1 MMKRYSF
8 VLRFLGDDPK
18 NAAQRLIETI
28 SNNKKE
34 FTEYRMMRPWT
45 VMLGLLRV
53 TWENITKTGRTPEY
67 TLHFEDAYQ
76 PKID

>member
-1 MMKRYSF
+1 MKIGIVSPYAY
-8 VLRFLGDDPK
+8 P
-18 NAAQRLIETI
+18 
-28 SNNKKE
+28 
-34 FTEYRMMRPWT
+34 RPGGANSYIRESYEQLT
-45 VMLGLLRV
+45 ALGLLRV

>member
-1 MMKRYSF
+1 
-8 VLRFLGDDPK
+8 
-18 NAAQRLIETI
+18 
-28 SNNKKE
+28 
-34 FTEYRMMRPWT
+34 MMRPWT